1 MEGMELK
8 ITLNLKPG
16 LQHRLKTAAKLK
28 GVPIEEYCYAAIDK
42 ELARDEE
49 NGLKPKSQVSDAERF
64 RALHKKY
71 FPNGKLSS
79 DSVDDIR
86 EAREERTR
94 QLEGLL

>member
-1 MEGMELK
+1 MENKDLK
-8 ITLNLKPG
+8 MTLSLKPG
-16 LQHRLKTAAKLK
+16 LQHRLKTAAKLR
-28 GVPIEEYCYAAIDK
+28 GVTIDEYCYAAIDK

-49 NGLKPKSQVSDAERF
+49 NDAKPKSQVSDSERF
-64 RALHKKY
+64 RALQKKY

-79 DSVDDIR
+79 NSVDDIR